1 MPLKDA
7 IRKFGLKFLRATGR
21 DIKISHHWVPGQK
34 IKLNSFLHKGFWYH
48 GKNRERETM
57 ELFASCIH
65 DGDVVIEVGGH
76 IGYISTYFSSLV
88 GSTGSVIVFEPG
100 HNNLPYTRVNV
111 SNCRNVTLIEKG
123 AGAAFAE
130 LSFFEDSLTGQNNSF
145 VQDFQGLKE
154 NGKAAFTS
162 VTVKEHR
169 VEVVPID
176 SITANLNVAF
186 IKIDVEGFEL
196 SVLKGAVETLKKQP
210 ILMVEIQA
218 DQSAIF
224 HLLRSSGYELF
235 TEFGKYCSEPKQL
248 TGNIFCFHAGKHAG
262 LMRQLDFQ
270 SLS

>member
-1 MPLKDA
+1 MPLKDT
-7 IRKFGLKFLRATGR
+7 IRKFGLKFLRVTGR
-21 DIKISHHWVPGQK
+21 DIKISHHWVPGHK
-34 IKLNSFLHKGFWYH
+34 VKLNSFLHKGFWYH

-57 ELFASCIH
+57 ELFARCIH
-65 DGDVVIEVGGH
+65 EGDVVIEIGGH

-88 GSTGSVIVFEPG
+88 GANGSVIVFEPG

-123 AGAAFAE
+123 AGAEFTE

-176 SITANLNVAF
+176 SITASLSVIF

-196 SVLKGAVETLKKQP
+196 AVLKGAVETLKKQP
-210 ILMVEIQA
+210 ILMVEVQA
-218 DQSAIF
+218 DQFAIF
-224 HLLRSSGYELF
+224 HLLRSSRYELF
-235 TEFGKYCSEPKQL
+235 TEFGKYCSEPAQL
-248 TGNIFCFHAGKHAG
+248 TGNIFCFHADKHAG
-262 LMRQLDFQ
+262 LMRQLNFQ